1 MRLTVLGESGESRR
15 AVLLVYALIFYTAAL
30 ELAIVPLLPPL
41 SEEFDLST
49 VEAGALLASMN
60 VTVML
65 ASIPLGQLSDRIG
78 AHRMTV
84 AAAALYALAAVG
96 QGFSPTYGLLLL
108 SWATFGLGVAIVV
121 SGSLAWLSDVMPPE
135 ERATALGGAATV
147 SGIGVIA
154 GPLFGGVLVESI
166 GRGTS
171 FLLAAIFAGLL
182 AVAVYTSTSEPTRQ
196 SRRLPLTA
204 TLLAVRGEPLV
215 LGGLALVGLLGL
227 VFGIVGVLVPLGLA
241 ANGLS
246 SGEVG
251 LVFSATAGVFV
262 AVSWIVAR
270 SGTRPVSLRLAAIL
284 AFAQA
289 AILLIPIASL
299 STIALVAFLF
309 CRAPIWGTSST
320 ISYPL
325 TADGAHRAG
334 LGRGAIFGLL
344 NLVWGIAAVAGPL
357 LGGAIAQVV
366 GERWAYG
373 SLALFCAGSGAVL
386 LSLAKQETSLRP
398 TSPLTSEFAQEV
410 AE

>member
-1 MRLTVLGESGESRR
+1 VARIVRNEQKEVRR
-15 AVLLVYALIFYTAAL
+15 AVLVVYALIFYTASL
-30 ELAIVPLLPPL
+30 ELAIVPLLPVF
-41 SEEFDLST
+41 SKEFDLST

-65 ASIPLGQLSDRIG
+65 AAIPLGQLSDRIG
-78 AHRMTV
+78 GRRMTV

-108 SWATFGLGVAIVV
+108 SWATFGVGVAIVV
-121 SGSLAWLSDVMPPE
+121 SGSLAWLSDLLPPE

-154 GPLFGGVLVESI
+154 GPLFGGVLVERV

-171 FLLAAIFAGLL
+171 FLLAVIFVGLL
-182 AVAVYTSTSEPTRQ
+182 VIAAYTSTREPTPQ
-196 SRRLPLTA
+196 SRHLPLSA
-204 TLLAVRGEPLV
+204 MLLAVRGEPLV
-215 LGGLALVGLLGL
+215 LGGLALVGLLGF
-227 VFGIVGVLVPLGLA
+227 VFGVVGVLVPLRLA

-251 LVFSATAGVFV
+251 VVFSATAGVFI
-262 AVSWIVAR
+262 AVSWMVAR
-270 SGTRPVSLRLAAIL
+270 SGTRPVTLRLAAVL

-299 STIALVAFLF
+299 STIALAAFLF
-309 CRAPIWGTSST
+309 LRAPIWGTSST

-325 TADGAHRAG
+325 TSDGAHRAG

-344 NLVWGIAAVAGPL
+344 NLVWGLAAVAGPV
-357 LGGAIAQVV
+357 LGGAIAQAV
-366 GERWAYG
+366 GEVWAFG
-373 SLALFCAGSGAVL
+373 ALALFCAGSGAL
-386 LSLAKQETSLRP
+386 LLRLAKQETSL
-398 TSPLTSEFAQEV
+398 SGELVQEL